1 MSRREIVKFCSENEL
16 YDLNP
21 PTSPAPKLMRKRSTR
36 AAGRPLPE
44 QLAGQSTRQKRGK
57 SNVPNV
63 LTMGMKMELVA
74 KLKRL
79 GSDHLD

>member
-21 PTSPAPKLMRKRSTR
+21 PSSPQPKLMRKRSTR
-36 AAGRPLPE
+36 AAGRPPPE
-44 QLAGQSTRQKRGK
+44 QIARQSTRQKRGRT
-57 SNVPNV
+57 NVPAV
-63 LTMGMKMELVA
+63 VSMGMKMELVA